1 MRGYKLK
8 TTDVTYDFQFLLKK
22 QTVIILWILA
32 GIGAVIIQYIIGTKL
47 EINNFLIFESSFHHL
62 IDHKN
67 LYVAYPRE
75 YFDLYLYGPVFA
87 IFIAPFALLPP
98 FISYT
103 LWTFLNSLILL
114 YAIYQLPVSEK
125 NRAIVS
131 WIVINCLIT
140 AMFNSQF
147 HAVTVALIVLS
158 YTQIHRKQYIWAAFF
173 LVLGT
178 FIKLYGIIGLV
189 FFFFVEDKAR
199 YVLYLVFWTIIL
211 FILPMAVVGID
222 YTLQCYIDWSQV
234 LVHKNSLNVMLE
246 NSRTDVCVMGM
257 FRRVLHDSTLS
268 NLYFI
273 IPGLLIFALP
283 FLKISQFKNPVF
295 QLRVLASAL
304 LFIILAST
312 GSESP
317 TIIVGFVG
325 VAIWFILCEKTK
337 TDIALLWFALIISS
351 FSPTDFFP
359 EYIRDH
365 FINQY
370 ALMVVPLLAVWL
382 KLNWEMVSEK
392 NDLLFVVP
400 SHVVDFH
407 SEEINKHDH
416 SVAQNT
422 NR

>member
-1 MRGYKLK
+1 
-8 TTDVTYDFQFLLKK
+8 VTYDFQFLLKRR
-22 QTVIILWILA
+22 TVIILWILA
-32 GIGAVIIQYIIGTKL
+32 GIGTVIVQYILGTNL
-47 EINNFLIFESSFHHL
+47 EINNFLIFKSSFQHL
-62 IDHKN
+62 IEHKN

-87 IFIAPFALLPP
+87 IFIAPFALLPA

-103 LWTFLNSLILL
+103 LWSFLNSLVLL
-114 YAIYQLPVSEK
+114 YAIYQLPVSDK

-140 AMFNSQF
+140 SMFNSQF

-158 YTQIHRKQYIWAAFF
+158 YTKIQRKQYIWAALF

-178 FIKLYGIIGLV
+178 FIKLYGIIGLA
-189 FFFFVEDKAR
+189 FFFFVEDKPR
-199 YVLYLVFWTIIL
+199 YLLYLVFWAIIL
-211 FILPMAVVGID
+211 FILPMALVGFD
-222 YTLQCYIDWSQV
+222 YTIQCYIDWYRV
-234 LVHKNSLNVMLE
+234 LALKNSLNVMLE

-257 FRRVLHDSTLS
+257 FRRILHDSTLS

-283 FLKISQFKNPVF
+283 FVKISQYKNPVF

-317 TIIVGFVG
+317 TMIVGFVG
-325 VAIWFILCEKTK
+325 VALWFILSKKTK

-351 FSPTDFFP
+351 FSPTDLFP
-359 EYIRDH
+359 GYIRDH

-370 ALMVVPLLAVWL
+370 ALMVLPLLFVWL
-382 KLNWEMVSEK
+382 KLNWEMVFGK
-392 NDLLFVVP
+392 NDHLFVISP
-400 SHVVDFH
+400 HIVDFN
-407 SEEINKHDH
+407 SEEIKKHDH
-416 SVAQNT
+416 SMAQNT
-422 NR
+422 DS